1 MTTASSDQ
9 RLDADRLDQLWDF
22 ADPGGSAQRF
32 RAELAAGPAPSAS
45 AELVTQLARALGL
58 QGRFDQADELL
69 DEVRVEGLLPVVA
82 VRVALERGRVRNS
95 SGRPADAVPMFAQ
108 ALDLARAADEDFLA
122 VDAAHM
128 LAIADGANAQEW
140 TRLGARP
147 DSRGR

>member
-22 ADPGGSAQRF
+22 ADPVGSAQRF
-32 RAELAAGPAPSAS
+32 RAELAAGPTPTAS

-58 QGRFDQADELL
+58 QGGSSEADELL
-69 DEVRVEGLLPVVA
+69 DGVRARACLPVAA
-82 VRVALERGRVRNS
+82 VRVALERGRLRNS
-95 SGRPADAVPMFAQ
+95 SGRPADAVPLFAR
-108 ALDLARAADEDFLA
+108 ALDLARAAGEDFLA

-140 TRLGARP
+140 TRWR
-147 DSRGR
+147 ST